1 MQISMRNLNHNLY
14 FKIHPH
20 ILHRGSPEPT
30 SSGLFFY
37 ALFIYIF
44 QAKHLFASIVHQGI
58 FFDEMGVFRASQAKQ
73 EAKMNN
79 PHLYF
84 LYKKTNIPKENPK
97 FEVN

>member
-1 MQISMRNLNHNLY
+1 
-14 FKIHPH
+14 
-20 ILHRGSPEPT
+20 
-30 SSGLFFY
+30 
-37 ALFIYIF
+37 
-44 QAKHLFASIVHQGI
+44 
-58 FFDEMGVFRASQAKQ
+58 MGVFRASQAKQ